1 MVQYKVAYV
10 ITGAIKETSR
20 DRVYQELGLEFLAD
34 RRCSCRRFLLPEN
47 YTEALTILSFFL
59 FFHIFLYI
67 YFFIFKL
74 TIMLLGK
81 ERI

>member
-1 MVQYKVAYV
+1 M

-47 YTEALTILSFFL
+47 YTETLIILLQTYHNAVREGAYLTLSATQN
-59 FFHIFLYI
+59 
-67 YFFIFKL
+67 K
-74 TIMLLGK
+74 TK
-81 ERI
+81 PVPAKKKTVSK